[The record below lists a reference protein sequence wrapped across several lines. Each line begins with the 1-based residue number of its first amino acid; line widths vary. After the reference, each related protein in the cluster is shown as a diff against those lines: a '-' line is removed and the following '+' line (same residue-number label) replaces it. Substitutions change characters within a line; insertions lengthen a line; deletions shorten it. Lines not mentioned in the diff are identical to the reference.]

1 MSIINKFLGKKEEQ
15 PKVSESKE
23 VQKKDV
29 KPEVKKKN
37 APKEA
42 VKSTEKK
49 ITPKKKIARKEEN
62 LGYKFLLE
70 PIISEKSTG
79 LGQFNM
85 YVFKVR
91 PGANKRQI
99 KQAIEG
105 YYGVN
110 VLEVNTIRIHRKKR
124 IQGKTIGWKKGYKKA
139 VVKLAQGETIALAE
153 GV

>member
-1 MSIINKFLGKKEEQ
+1 MSIINKFLGKKEQQ
-15 PKVSESKE
+15 PAAPESKE
-23 VQKKDV
+23 V
-29 KPEVKKKN
+29 KKKEIAPKMKKEV
-37 APKEA
+37 APKETA
-42 VKSTEKK
+42 KSPEKK
-49 ITPKKKIARKEEN
+49 AAPKKKVAKKEGN

-79 LGQFNM
+79 LGQLNM
-85 YVFKVR
+85 YVFKVK
-91 PGANKRQI
+91 PDANKHQI

-110 VLEVNTIRIHRKKR
+110 VLEVNTIKIHRKKR
-124 IQGKTIGWKKGYKKA
+124 VQGKTVGWKKGYKKA